1 MEAWWPGGRA
11 TVDQPA
17 REEKRKAKSEKRKET
32 KLAGESRLSYPSS
45 GQSEG
50 RYRQEACDWSL
61 LPCPPLSGPGSD
73 PAFLAPRL
81 RLTVLEISHL
91 EIEFRAIA
99 APFRP

>member
-1 MEAWWPGGRA
+1 M
-11 TVDQPA
+11 VDQPG
-17 REEKRKAKSEKRKET
+17 RVKKREKRKK

-61 LPCPPLSGPGSD
+61 LPCPPFSGRGSD
-73 PAFLAPRL
+73 PSFLAPRL

-99 APFRP
+99 APLRP